1 MLVVTPLKVPDRLRR
16 ARDSR
21 TWADAEFVKI
31 ERHTWLNTIVGILDG
46 AFALSEEELFFTTL
60 IVRRLLEGLR
70 IPERGE
76 ALVLPVAVVREAN
89 SGLFSTLLNSPR
101 DAGLFRE
108 ARGVEEGDTV
118 VTLEA
123 WRQAVLSLLNIAY
136 PELEPVE
143 VVWATQTV
151 DELLLG
157 LGVPGRAAA
166 FFPDE
171 VVRAHKTG
179 A

>member
-1 MLVVTPLKVPDRLRR
+1 
-16 ARDSR
+16 
-21 TWADAEFVKI
+21 
-31 ERHTWLNTIVGILDG
+31 
-46 AFALSEEELFFTTL
+46 
-60 IVRRLLEGLR
+60 
-70 IPERGE
+70 
-76 ALVLPVAVVREAN
+76 
-89 SGLFSTLLNSPR
+89 
-101 DAGLFRE
+101 
-108 ARGVEEGDTV
+108 

-123 WRQAVLSLLNIAY
+123 WRQAILSLLNIAY
-136 PELEPVE
+136 PDLEPVE